1 MSTTAI
7 RMSALRCTYTGAL
20 PEPTLRHG
28 LPAALAA
35 ATAFG
40 PPVVQ
45 MKSTPGWWNRYCDTS
60 SDGSGITWSA
70 CGGRPAASPA
80 SCRSSAA
87 RAAHRAACA
96 DGRMISALRVFAQ
109 TIDLN
114 SVVDVGFVIGS
125 SASTTPIGSAM
136 YSRARSRS
144 SSITP
149 TDFLSLR

>member
-7 RMSALRCTYTGAL
+7 RMSALLCTYTGAL
-20 PEPTLRHG
+20 PDPTLRHG
-28 LPAALAA
+28 LPAAFAA

-40 PPVVQ
+40 PPVVH
-45 MKSTPGWWNRYCDTS
+45 MKSTSGWWNRYCETS
-60 SDGSGITWSA
+60 SDGSGITCSA
-70 CGGRPAASPA
+70 CAGSPAASPA

-87 RAAHRAACA
+87 RAAQRAARA

-114 SVVDVGFVIGS
+114 SAVEVGFVIGS
-125 SASTTPIGSAM
+125 SASTTPIGSAT
-136 YSRARSRS
+136 YLSERSRS

-149 TDFLSLR
+149 TDFLSFR